1 MKWTSATALIAALSA
16 AGAATTYVITRRP
29 MGPAEI
35 VAEVRAEMD
44 TLAFEQRTALS
55 QLALALA
62 AAEDGGDELLTAEVL
77 TARADVFLKLSDT
90 SNALADLKRVQ
101 ALQPGNVE
109 LKLRIAELLSLS
121 GGDAEALAG
130 ARAVITASPQ
140 LAAAWELLGQLET
153 RSAIKVLSPSVAA
166 IKLDL
171 PREDAEIATELLM
184 EFASRESGDPGLP
197 TLEFRLGAAFSVSEK
212 EILYAALLHV
222 EEAREHFVAARRAYA
237 KSIELDP
244 SPARVLALSTALTDA
259 AQVPLAINLL
269 SAALVVPSL
278 SDSGPIQF
286 ELIQLLRLER
296 RIEEAR
302 LVIRGTKWDDI
313 EDVDHLAFAAE
324 LLYKAGDFGPL
335 GGLARAL
342 RSIGGDTGIHWSRF
356 YSNIQP
362 IRNGLKVEDP
372 SSLQVQMRRGLKDL
386 KVFLADTSIPE
397 PFPGAR
403 AEAGFWLARLGKV
416 IGDVETEI
424 SGLTKG
430 FASRTGPTADL
441 KVQLADALAKRVPPP
456 WFEIDIALS
465 DAINLEPHRYAEFAE
480 QWWDAGL
487 QGIKSKG
494 MSVNDLVSE
503 ANRTNT
509 AIPAVRNLGP
519 AAYALLA
526 TRHLEDGRSYSA
538 LQAANRALKE
548 HPALIPALDI
558 ALAAKLATPNRY
570 NVERDIVKRIELAGI
585 DESVEVGLNRLPGDR
600 LKGEDLIAAIQAA
613 PERFGKAAV
622 ARWFLEHGESE
633 NARSAL
639 ERLDPRS
646 APDALLLLRAKALV
660 EEERFAEALKDLTS
674 IEATDLLSEE
684 AALLKARV
692 LLELDRPGGLA
703 PIVRQLDWAEAS
715 PGTYLDLADL
725 LMSKGQAELAL
736 EIVDRLDQEA
746 STRTPEFYR
755 RRILVDILT
764 SRKRGPEA
772 ARESIE
778 RSEAYLRDG
787 TPELAS
793 ILLAVSRRKWTDL
806 PEKIES
812 LRRTSF
818 KLTPQKTVS
827 LILLAERLEA
837 GRRMAGEG
845 LDRNERD
852 PMWAL
857 VAAASDALVKD
868 PISMPAWFGQSA
880 VADARKLLTGS
891 VGRTSRDPRETLAI
905 LLIADLPEWSG
916 WLLPILEKIR
926 SESGSDIW
934 TSYLKAVALD
944 ASGEGPARANLVE
957 RLVEKHRQFAPGH
970 EWSVQLAE
978 SAHPAEPMHPEVVR
992 ARRMRLVSLGAEL
1005 IDDPIVVA
1013 LAEASDLARR
1023 NDNASAIRTLQAVLK
1038 DAGSSE
1044 TEARL
1049 ILGILMIRA
1058 NQPSFA
1064 ANFLF
1069 DAAMGDPGIF
1079 QTVVVDSL
1087 LFSIRYAVQ
1096 AQANGT
1102 QQRGAIGRERA
1113 MEMLSRLSE
1122 RYPLDPM
1129 VTLARLELSGL
1140 PRRSWGE
1147 WAEGALDQLYKLSSR
1162 RPLEALRRGSTRRWV
1177 ELLIDVRVDLARKLV
1192 ERDLIH
1198 EPGNLELWNLRAR
1211 IAEEMEDD
1219 EAAAE
1224 IYEALLAIDPDG
1236 AMGYSLAEIMI
1247 ARGDAMKDVFRVLA
1261 IADRAQG
1268 GGGAR
1273 SVYLRSLAQAR
1284 MYRPPLPEMINRLAN
1299 LWQGRKRAAT
1309 EVDPVILGELYLRVL
1324 RRRGAPED
1332 ALEVAKVQEVLAS
1345 DTERLP
1351 YREPVMTALSGLHTR
1366 AMQEAGT
1373 L

>member
-35 VAEVRAEMD
+35 IAEVRAEMD

-62 AAEDGGDELLTAEVL
+62 AAEDGGDELLIAEVL

-90 SNALADLKRVQ
+90 TNALADLKRAE
-101 ALQPGNVE
+101 ALQPGDVE
-109 LKLRIAELLSLS
+109 LKLRIAGLLSVS
-121 GGDAEALAG
+121 GEDAEALAG

-171 PREDAEIATELLM
+171 VREDAEIATELLM
-184 EFASRESGDPGLP
+184 EFASRESDDPGLP
-197 TLEFRLGAAFSVSEK
+197 TLEFRLNAAFSASEK
-212 EILYAALLHV
+212 EALYAALLHV
-222 EEAREHFVAARRAYA
+222 EEAREHFVAARNAYA
-237 KSIELDP
+237 KSIELAP
-244 SPARVLALSTALTDA
+244 TPARVLALSTALTDA
-259 AQVPLAINLL
+259 SQVPLAIDLL
-269 SAALVVPSL
+269 SAAIVVPSL

-286 ELIQLLRLER
+286 ELIQLLQLER
-296 RIEEAR
+296 RLEEAR
-302 LVIRGTKWDDI
+302 FVTRSTKWDDI
-313 EDVDHLAFAAE
+313 EDVNHLAFAAE

-335 GGLARAL
+335 GALARAL

-362 IRNGLKVEDP
+362 ICNGLKVEDP

-386 KVFLADTSIPE
+386 KVFLADTSTPE

-403 AEAGFWLARLGKV
+403 AEAGFWLAKLGQV

-424 SGLTKG
+424 FGLTRG
-430 FASRTGPTADL
+430 FTSRIGPTADQ
-441 KVQLADALAKRVPPP
+441 KVQLAEALAKRVPIP
-456 WFEIDIALS
+456 WFEIDTALS
-465 DAINLEPHRYAEFAE
+465 DAINLEPQRYAEFAE
-480 QWWDAGL
+480 RWWDAGREE
-487 QGIKSKG
+487 IRSKG
-494 MSVNDLVSE
+494 MSVSDLVSE

-526 TRHLEDGRSYSA
+526 TKHLEDERSYSA

-548 HPALIPALDI
+548 HPDLIPALDI
-558 ALAAKLATPNRY
+558 ALAAKLVTPNRY
-570 NVERDIVKRIELAGI
+570 NVERDIVRRIELAGI
-585 DESVEVGLNRLPGDR
+585 DESIEVILNRIPGDR
-600 LKGEDLIAAIQAA
+600 LDGEDLIAAIQAA

-674 IEATDLLSEE
+674 IGPTHLLSEE

-703 PIVRQLDWAEAS
+703 PILDLDWADGS

-725 LMSKGQAELAL
+725 LMSKGQAEMAL
-736 EIVDRLDQEA
+736 EIIDRLDQEA

-778 RSEAYLRDG
+778 RSRAYLRDG
-787 TPELAS
+787 TPEIAS

-818 KLTPQKTVS
+818 KLTPQKGVS

-852 PMWAL
+852 PIWAL

-880 VADARKLLTGS
+880 VADARKLLLGT

-926 SESGSDIW
+926 IESGSDIW
-934 TSYLKAVALD
+934 TSYLKAVALE
-944 ASGEGPARANLVE
+944 ASGNRPARANLVE
-957 RLVEKHRQFAPGH
+957 RLVEKHRQFGPGH

-1005 IDDPIVVA
+1005 IDDPVVVA

-1023 NDNASAIRTLQAVLK
+1023 NDNASAIRTLQTVLK
-1038 DAGSSE
+1038 DAGSST

-1096 AQANGT
+1096 AQTNGA

-1113 MEMLSRLSE
+1113 MEMLTRLSE

-1147 WAEGALDQLYKLSSR
+1147 WAEGALDQLYKLSAR

-1198 EPGNLELWNLRAR
+1198 EPGNLELWNLRAK

-1219 EAAAE
+1219 EAAAA
-1224 IYEALLAIDPDG
+1224 IYEALLAIDPNG

-1247 ARGDAMKDVFRVLA
+1247 ERGDGVRDVFRVLA

-1273 SVYLRSLAQAR
+1273 SLYLRSLAQAR
-1284 MYRPPLPEMINRLAN
+1284 MYRPPLSEIVKRLAN

-1309 EVDPVILGELYLRVL
+1309 DVDPVVLGELYLRML
-1324 RRRGAPED
+1324 RRRGTPED
-1332 ALEVAKVQEVLAS
+1332 ALEIAKVQETLAS
-1345 DTERLP
+1345 DAERLP
-1351 YREPVMTALSGLHTR
+1351 YREPVMTALRGLHTR

-1373 L
+1373 P